1 VLAVKA
7 PVVEQSELQRAVVA
21 RDARASA
28 LLAHPAVQ
36 AVGVGA
42 SLDNP
47 GEPAIEFFVTRGA
60 SHSGIPAEVNGIRTR
75 IVEGDLFAKRGAEI
89 SAADSATNE
98 RAGVAPRLV
107 YAISAAEMAR
117 AYTVKTAHAKELM
130 KMAGVQGV
138 GVTSSVDA
146 PGEAALMIFVIRG
159 VSHAPMPAMIDGLR
173 TRVRESSRFIAGNAG
188 AEPRRAVCRVPTS
201 KSASKLTSKR

>member
-1 VLAVKA
+1 M
-7 PVVEQSELQRAVVA
+7 EQSELQRAVVA

-60 SHSGIPAEVNGIRTR
+60 SHAGIPAEVNGIRTR

-98 RAGVAPRLV
+98 ARGSGAAAGVFDFGGGDVAREHGEDGARERIDEDGGCAGRGRDVERRFAGRSGADDFCDSRRDAGADSAGDRWVAHARARIEPVPCGLSRLR
-107 YAISAAEMAR
+107 ARGGGLPGACGKASAA
-117 AYTVKTAHAKELM
+117 TK
-130 KMAGVQGV
+130 
-138 GVTSSVDA
+138 
-146 PGEAALMIFVIRG
+146 ALK
-159 VSHAPMPAMIDGLR
+159 
-173 TRVRESSRFIAGNAG
+173 RF
-188 AEPRRAVCRVPTS
+188 P
-201 KSASKLTSKR
+201 